1 MKSDITKQTEET
13 MAHHVQTM
21 MSGDLEAIVQNFAD
35 DATIFTAERT
45 FQGHDQIRIFFEEG
59 MQSLPEGYMAAF
71 EEICRD
77 IHGEI
82 VYLVYKVEPF
92 VALGTDTWVF
102 RNGKI
107 IAQTYA
113 AYWRTQNRDGE

>member
-13 MAHHVQTM
+13 MAHHVQAM
-21 MSGDLEAIVQNFAD
+21 MSGDLDAIVRNFAE
-35 DATIFTAERT
+35 DATIFTAERM

-71 EEICRD
+71 EQIRRD
-77 IHGEI
+77 IHGET

-92 VALGTDTWVF
+92 VALGTDTWII
-102 RNGKI
+102 RDGKI

-113 AYWRTQNRDGE
+113 AYRRS